1 MKILS
6 CIKKKKK
13 KKILKKK
20 KKILKKSL
28 DAFKKYDTECWS
40 TRQRNVILTE
50 IKPLNLQEINKE
62 RKKKGMDKA
71 EKPTRIVNLIN

>member
-1 MKILS
+1 MSTSLEKFR
-6 CIKKKKK
+6 CIH
-13 KKILKKK
+13 I
-20 KKILKKSL
+20 
-28 DAFKKYDTECWS
+28 ECWS
-40 TRQRNVILTE
+40 TRERNVILTE